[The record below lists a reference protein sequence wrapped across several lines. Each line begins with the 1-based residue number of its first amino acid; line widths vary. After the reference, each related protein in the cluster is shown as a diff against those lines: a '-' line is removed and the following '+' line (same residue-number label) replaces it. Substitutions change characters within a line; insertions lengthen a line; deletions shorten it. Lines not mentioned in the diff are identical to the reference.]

1 MSGILP
7 VWQAVLVV
15 VGVFV
20 VLLLW
25 SVCRVGAEADRRQER
40 D

>member
-1 MSGILP
+1 MSATLSL
-7 VWQAVLVV
+7 WQLLLVLA
-15 VGVFV
+15 GAGV

-25 SVCRVGAEADRRQER
+25 SVCRVGAEADRRRE

>member
-1 MSGILP
+1 MSATLP
-7 VWQAVLVV
+7 VWQIVLVV

-25 SVCRVGAEADRRQER
+25 SVCRVGAEAERRQGR
-40 D
+40 K